1 MNRALEIAEKL
12 EMAEKLKMAEKRAAV
27 FRRAGDRALRSS
39 AWWLAREMLE
49 MDWVE
54 RHVFYNQMV
63 RTKPKKFVTMLQ
75 MFMSPHD
82 LLKGSGT
89 SREAPTWLVMGDKPG
104 KRQMKIEEFFVA
116 KRPR

>member
-12 EMAEKLKMAEKRAAV
+12 EMAEKRAEV
-27 FRRAGDRALRSS
+27 FRRAGDPALRSS

-63 RTKPKKFVTMLQ
+63 RTKPKRFVTMLQ
-75 MFMSPHD
+75 MFMSPQD
-82 LLKGSGT
+82 LLKGKFT
-89 SREAPTWLVMGDKPG
+89 STTAPTLLVMIDKQR
-104 KRQMKIEEFFVA
+104 KRQMKIEDFFVA